1 MQPTNRATVWSRNA
15 YSLWVVERS
24 YPVSFL
30 KTLELPDR
38 PGVIK
43 MHNDRFYSWL
53 PEGVDAN
60 DGWISCQS
68 CRTLNPFED
77 HICQGCGDLIQPEMD
92 WS

>member
-1 MQPTNRATVWSRNA
+1 MQLTNRATVWSRNA

-24 YPVSFL
+24 YPVPFL
-30 KTLELPDR
+30 KTLDLPTR

-60 DGWISCQS
+60 GGWISCQS
-68 CRTLNPFED
+68 CRTLNSCDAIE
-77 HICQGCGDLIQPEMD
+77 CQGCGDSIESD
-92 WS
+92 WC